1 MSKDSNSFIAM
12 IQHFLLLG
20 VVFLI
25 FRWFIMGMFGKYWF
39 LFWGYLVVVLVIY
52 FDSKK

>member
-25 FRWFIMGMFGKYWF
+25 FRWFIMGMFGKYW
-39 LFWGYLVVVLVIY
+39 LFILGIPSSSISDI
-52 FDSKK
+52 F